1 MGLALIFICTQAVPW
16 IFQLIDR
23 CANVRRQNAVS
34 VLNCCCASV
43 DVTNIGAEFL
53 QVAAV
58 QNCWVAA
65 DGFFLF
71 ALTNLL
77 RHNFLRVFYLCFK
90 LISLAEPHWGCLL
103 IKLLHY
109 FLRVFLAL
117 AIIARA
123 LIPLRQLL
131 QITLSSAICALRSGY
146 ASTD

>member
-1 MGLALIFICTQAVPW
+1 M
-16 IFQLIDR
+16 
-23 CANVRRQNAVS
+23 S

-65 DGFFLF
+65 DGRPEYGAEFLQVAVVQNCWVAADGFWF

-90 LISLAEPHWGCLL
+90 LILLAEPHWGCLL